1 MEFIYYSSLTKMRR
15 TEHPVWKLL
24 HYITYTRVERYL
36 GTGRNNMFYLILSP
50 EQWCGMIIWDQE
62 GRVVVIISGIRG
74 SVGDW
79 KEIHMGIRMKGK
91 AVDPMVS
98 CCILYILDF

>member
-1 MEFIYYSSLTKMRR
+1 
-15 TEHPVWKLL
+15 
-24 HYITYTRVERYL
+24 
-36 GTGRNNMFYLILSP
+36 
-50 EQWCGMIIWDQE
+50 MIIWDQE

-79 KEIHMGIRMKGK
+79 KEIHMGIRMKGE

-98 CCILYILDF
+98 CCILYILDFQIPDGVGELGRRSKYFQVSWS